1 MRARAMLLV
10 LLVAYVALL
19 LPYAVH
25 EGLGDAG
32 VVVAVKKLS
41 PHEISEILPTDGGN
55 DYFLLLLEDS
65 VSGERTLVVVRGD
78 SGVSEGDVLL
88 VKDKI
93 AEWYVDW
100 HDYDYFDGMSFETLV
115 VAGYI
120 EHISAVESC
129 IEKSLASGI
138 GSILFGLS
146 LLDFYVMP
154 LLIFA
159 VCVYAERKL
168 SLWHVLTTVCIF
180 SLGILF
186 CNSFAILH
194 NVEISGLR
202 KIFGAAFFVFLIAAL
217 WLRKYELDEEKREKI
232 WRPLR
237 AAWRRVVELLSK
249 V

>member
-1 MRARAMLLV
+1 MRVRAMLLV

-41 PHEISEILPTDGGN
+41 PHEIPEILPTDGGN

-100 HDYDYFDGMSFETLV
+100 HD
-115 VAGYI
+115 
-120 EHISAVESC
+120 
-129 IEKSLASGI
+129 
-138 GSILFGLS
+138 
-146 LLDFYVMP
+146 
-154 LLIFA
+154 
-159 VCVYAERKL
+159 
-168 SLWHVLTTVCIF
+168 
-180 SLGILF
+180 
-186 CNSFAILH
+186 
-194 NVEISGLR
+194 
-202 KIFGAAFFVFLIAAL
+202 
-217 WLRKYELDEEKREKI
+217 
-232 WRPLR
+232 
-237 AAWRRVVELLSK
+237 
-249 V
+249 